1 MTQRAA
7 RLAWWLY
14 DWACS
19 AFNTVVVTFVFAAYF
34 VRAVATD
41 PVQGTAEWAAAQ
53 TVAGLVIAVAS
64 APLGTVAD
72 RGGYRRSMLA
82 GFATIMVLCTAGLW
96 FVRPHPDA
104 VLLALVLVAGATIA
118 AEFAFVFYN
127 AMLPDIASPGRIGR
141 VSGIGWGMGY
151 AGGLICLA
159 LCLTLLIDPKPPL
172 FGLTAGEAQPVRATT
187 LFAAG
192 WIAIFAWPVVVF
204 GPSQQRPRGRA
215 PRIYW
220 RALRDAGVL
229 RFLLARMLYTDG
241 LTTLFAFGGIFAAGT
256 FGMGARETLLLGIA
270 LNLTAGLGAAVFA
283 LIEDRIGARPVVLIA
298 VAALAVLGMSLLL
311 VRSVQWFW
319 VLALALGVFVGPAQ
333 AASRS
338 LMARLAPAGS
348 RNAYFGL
355 YALSGR
361 VTGFIGPMALGAVT
375 AAMGSQRAG
384 MGVIVVL
391 LAAGGLLL
399 ATTRLA
405 VTSG

>member
-1 MTQRAA
+1 MQRTAM
-7 RLAWWLY
+7 LAWWLY

-19 AFNTVVVTFVFAAYF
+19 AFNTIVVTFVFAAYF
-34 VRAVATD
+34 VRAVAAN
-41 PVQGTAEWAAAQ
+41 PVQGTADWAAAQ
-53 TVAGLVIAVAS
+53 AVAGLVIAVGS
-64 APLGTVAD
+64 APLGTIAD

-82 GFATIMVLCTAGLW
+82 GFTTATVFCTAGLW

-104 VLLALVLVAGATIA
+104 ALLALVLVAVATIA
-118 AEFAFVFYN
+118 LEFATVFYN
-127 AMLPDIASPGRIGR
+127 AMLPDIAPPGRIGR
-141 VSGIGWGMGY
+141 VSGIGWGLGY

-159 LCLTLLIDPKPPL
+159 LCLTLLIDPNPPL
-172 FGLTAGEAQPVRATT
+172 FGLSGSDAQPVRATA

-192 WIAIFAWPVVVF
+192 WIALFAWPVVVL
-204 GPSQQRPRGRA
+204 GPSQEGRRGEPRGL
-215 PRIYW
+215 YW
-220 RALRDAGVL
+220 RALREAGVA

-256 FGMGARETLLLGIA
+256 FGMDARETLLLGIA
-270 LNLTAGLGAAVFA
+270 LNLTAGLGAAGFA
-283 LIEDRIGARPVVLIA
+283 LIEDRVGARPVVLTA
-298 VAALAVLGMSLLL
+298 VTALAVLGTGVLL
-311 VRSVQWFW
+311 VRSAQWFW

-361 VTGFIGPMALGAVT
+361 VTGFLGPMALGAVT
-375 AAMGSQRAG
+375 AASGSQRAG

-391 LAAGGLLL
+391 LAVGGWLL
-399 ATTRLA
+399 ATTRFA
-405 VTSG
+405 ATSG